1 MKLRCPALF
10 QTLSAHRSAPPHV
23 CNGHDEDSTAP
34 GELSFL
40 YPGHPMGVPWWK
52 ATWCKGASCSSF
64 STSQG
69 TWEFPQ
75 GSPCAAAQEGLKGR
89 RGLSVLEMLLFQK
102 DGSEGTARGLREL
115 TPGVGWGEAVTGRW
129 EAWANALPVPRRL
142 ILYPEPQLSLLQC
155 KKREGRGE
163 ESRTRSGPGRPSV
176 RRSPPS
182 HKPAAHHLRVRHGY
196 FPLSL
201 ARLEAPPSPA
211 DGRPAAGVGTPP
223 GASRRRRGTGLACHS
238 GQDKARAGRRAQ
250 ARPGGLE
257 RSLRHPRP
265 GSAGRVAEPSNRDAA
280 PAQCRPPRPPELH
293 APARRPGSH
302 GNHRAA
308 PAGCWS
314 SASEG
319 PGCGGAHLR
328 ADQHGAQPRSLPPA
342 PRPPAPSSR
351 VPVCPLFI
359 RLPMCGLDACS
370 LSVPICKMTQQSF
383 LCSGLA
389 RTSPAQA
396 QT

>member
-1 MKLRCPALF
+1 
-10 QTLSAHRSAPPHV
+10 
-23 CNGHDEDSTAP
+23 
-34 GELSFL
+34 
-40 YPGHPMGVPWWK
+40 MGVPWWK

-182 HKPAAHHLRVRHGY
+182 HKPAAHHLRVRHGCY

-257 RSLRHPRP
+257 RSLPTRGRAQRAASRNLATGTPRLR
-265 GSAGRVAEPSNRDAA
+265 SAGRPAPPSSTRLRGGLVPMATTARRLRDAG
-280 PAQCRPPRPPELH
+280 P
-293 APARRPGSH
+293 APAR
-302 GNHRAA
+302 
-308 PAGCWS
+308 
-314 SASEG
+314 
-319 PGCGGAHLR
+319 
-328 ADQHGAQPRSLPPA
+328 DQ
-342 PRPPAPSSR
+342 
-351 VPVCPLFI
+351 
-359 RLPMCGLDACS
+359 DAEELTC
-370 LSVPICKMTQQSF
+370 
-383 LCSGLA
+383 A
-389 RTSPAQA
+389 RTSTGPSPGPFRRRLVPPSPRLPPFHPPSHVRP
-396 QT
+396 